1 MKTTTKSRVQKRGNV
16 RDAGTK
22 AQFIFAHRP
31 AIAYTLG
38 LSGLSAQEI
47 VRGALPGCA
56 NAEDFI

>member
-1 MKTTTKSRVQKRGNV
+1 MKATTKNRTQRRGNV
-16 RDAGTK
+16 RDAGSK

-38 LSGLSAQEI
+38 LSGLSADEI

-56 NAEDFI
+56 NAGDFI